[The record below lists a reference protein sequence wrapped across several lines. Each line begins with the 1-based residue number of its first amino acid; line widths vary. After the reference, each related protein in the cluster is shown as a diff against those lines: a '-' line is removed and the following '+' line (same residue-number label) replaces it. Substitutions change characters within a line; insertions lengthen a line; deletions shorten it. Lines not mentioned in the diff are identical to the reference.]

1 MATISSTF
9 VYPIGS
15 HTDCVLTDGAIRRGY
30 AYFPKIEV
38 EQMFPW
44 ECLGERDGDKGMPR
58 RRGSQITFELDGGG
72 ELITD
77 MAGRGQQYRP
87 GTSLAQWYRRVRAA
101 EGDQVRLTCIGEARY
116 RVKLNR
122 R

>member
-1 MATISSTF
+1 MATIPSTF

-15 HTDCVLTDGAIRRGY
+15 YTDCVLTDGAIRRGY

-44 ECLGERDGDKGMPR
+44 ECLGERDGNGGKPR
-58 RRGSQITFELDGGG
+58 RRGSEVTIELPG
-72 ELITD
+72 EKELHTD
-77 MAGRGQQYRP
+77 MARQGLKYRP
-87 GTSLAQWYRRVRAA
+87 GTSLASCYKNAA
-101 EGDQVRLTCIGEARY
+101 EGDIVRLTCIGTARY
-116 RVKLNR
+116 RVELHR